1 MKRKATAWLVTLT
14 CLAALTVNARAA
26 DLFLLGY
33 SGFDYEDPNT
43 VGGPPATGYLA
54 LGEGY
59 RMVGF
64 ITSVNPYYLSLDF
77 TNNENTVVVGDPGEL
92 LVNFRNYIAPFIQ
105 VTCTDGHVR
114 YYVDPAA
121 GGVSHA
127 LYGTNPPNATAP
139 SSFQDGP
146 TLLPDLVNGLIL
158 GGQMTGFSLTYAT
171 DTNDGSWSATVN
183 LNEGSQLT
191 YIPPAQRAGWT
202 MTGQL
207 GRPNATVPQGY
218 VNQTSG
224 ECRIPDTTPTTVK
237 SWGNIKKLY
246 R

>member
-14 CLAALTVNARAA
+14 CLAALSVNARAA

-33 SGFDYEDPNT
+33 AGFDYEDPNPI
-43 VGGPPATGYLA
+43 GGPLATGYLA

-64 ITSVNPYYLSLDF
+64 ITSVNPYYLILDF
-77 TNNENTVVVGDPGEL
+77 TNNENTVVVGNPGEL
-92 LVNFRNYIAPFIQ
+92 LVDTRNFIDPFIQ
-105 VTCTDGHVR
+105 VTCTTGHVR
-114 YYVDPAA
+114 YYEDPSS
-121 GGVSHA
+121 GGASHA

-139 SSFQDGP
+139 SSFSDGNE
-146 TLLPDLVNGLIL
+146 VL
-158 GGQMTGFSLTYAT
+158 GGTMTSFSLTYDT
-171 DTNDGSWSATVN
+171 DASDGFTDGSWTAMVN
-183 LNEGSQLT
+183 LDEGSQLN
-191 YIPPAQRAGWT
+191 YVPPQQRSGWT

-207 GRPNATVPQGY
+207 GYPNAVPQGY
-218 VNQTSG
+218 ANQTSG

-237 SWGNIKKLY
+237 SWGNIKNLY